1 MVIGS
6 GQGMDRRTIVPLR
19 YAVETLTHDVD
30 KLIRHFPEYTASFAH
45 VLRNKIAA
53 LPDTVAAE
61 TITADALKRAF
72 ELTHASAPLSN
83 HDAEYALFFSLVARY
98 VTRPDVPGVFEQL
111 YDVKRLIVEGM

>member
-1 MVIGS
+1 MTAGN

-19 YAVETLTHDVD
+19 NAVETLTHGVD
-30 KLIRHFPEYTASFAH
+30 KLTRHFPEYTASFAH

-72 ELTHASAPLSN
+72 ELTH
-83 HDAEYALFFSLVARY
+83 DAEYALFFSLVARY